1 MARVVTICHPVS
13 SLETG
18 GMERQLLEVARGL
31 PQFRHVIVTAQ
42 TESLCHKN
50 SLSLRHNDQALPGH
64 VTICREPTRWPDP
77 MWSRRLARVIR
88 EHAVDVL
95 HVRNFAMLVDAVAAA
110 ELSQGV
116 RVVFSFHGME
126 SVRPTWGEWRAR
138 VIREALLRCD
148 ARWTV
153 SRRAVWPVCEAL
165 GLPIDFFESMPNGV
179 DTDCFCPTDD
189 KRSIRTVLGLPDD
202 RAVVLCVGN
211 LKPVKGHAYLLR
223 AVERLSGGAREAC
236 FVFVGRDYLGGAM
249 QRDAAGIRNADV
261 RFVGERED
269 LAAWYRAA
277 DLFVLP
283 SLWEGCSNALLE
295 AMATGVACIA
305 TDVGGN
311 GELIEHD
318 QTGVLVPAADAAAL
332 AGAMT
337 GLIGDATRRNCLGR
351 AACGHVEAAHSLPVS
366 LGRYADRYSSLA
378 GMAVV

>member
-1 MARVVTICHPVS
+1 
-13 SLETG
+13 
-18 GMERQLLEVARGL
+18 MERQLLQIARGL
-31 PQFRHVIVTAQ
+31 SRFRHVIVTAQ
-42 TESLCHKN
+42 TNSLCHTEP
-50 SLSLRHNDQALPGH
+50 ALPEH

-77 MWSRRLARVIR
+77 MWSRRLARVVR
-88 EHAVDVL
+88 EQGVDVL

-116 RVVFSFHGME
+116 RVAFSFHGLE
-126 SVRPTWGEWRAR
+126 SARPAWSAWRAR

-153 SRRAVWPVCEAL
+153 SRRAVRPVCEAL
-165 GLPIDFFESMPNGV
+165 GLPGDFFESMPNGV
-179 DTDCFCPTDD
+179 DTTCFCPADD
-189 KRSIRTVLGLPDD
+189 KRTIRTGLRLPVD
-202 RAVVLCVGN
+202 RAVVISVGN
-211 LKPVKGHAYLLR
+211 LKPVKGHEYLLR
-223 AVERLSGGAREAC
+223 AVERLSGGAREAS

-249 QRDAAGIRNADV
+249 QRAAVALRDVDV

-311 GELIEHD
+311 GELIEHER
-318 QTGVLVPAADAAAL
+318 TGVLVPAADAVAL
-332 AGAMT
+332 AEAIT
-337 GLIGDATRRNCLGR
+337 RLLGDATRRNCLGR
-351 AACGHVEAAHSLPVS
+351 AARGHVAAAHSLPVS

-378 GMAVV
+378 GMAVA

>member
-1 MARVVTICHPVS
+1 
-13 SLETG
+13 
-18 GMERQLLEVARGL
+18 MERQLLQVARGL

-42 TESLCHKN
+42 TDGLCHTEP
-50 SLSLRHNDQALPGH
+50 ALPGH

-77 MWSRRLARVIR
+77 MWSRRLARVMR
-88 EHAVDVL
+88 EHGVDVL
-95 HVRNFAMLVDAVAAA
+95 HVRNFAMLVDAIAAA
-110 ELSQGV
+110 ELSQGM
-116 RVVFSFHGME
+116 RVVFSFHGLE
-126 SVRPTWGEWRAR
+126 SARPAWSAWRAR

-153 SRRAVWPVCEAL
+153 SRRAVRPVCEVL
-165 GLPIDFFESMPNGV
+165 GLPIEFFESMPNGV
-179 DTDCFCPTDD
+179 DTSCFCPADD
-189 KRSIRTVLGLPDD
+189 TRSNRTALGLPVD
-202 RAVVLCVGN
+202 RAVVLSVGN
-211 LKPVKGHAYLLR
+211 LKPVKGHEYLLR

-249 QRDAAGIRNADV
+249 QRAAVALRDVDV
-261 RFVGERED
+261 RFVGECED

-311 GELIEHD
+311 GELIEHER
-318 QTGVLVPAADAAAL
+318 TGVLVPAADAAAL
-332 AGAMT
+332 AESMAR
-337 GLIGDATRRNCLGR
+337 LLGDSTRRNCLGR
-351 AACGHVEAAHSLPVS
+351 AARGRVEAAHSLPVS